1 MKPRYSFVVPL
12 RDDELDDAINRL
24 YCGCLLSLAE
34 RERIAAWMET
44 KRVYAVPEALR
55 SEDDPF
61 AMQDAWNSAID
72 AAAMVA
78 WNHEPDVDGPIETAI
93 RALRLK
99 PCAPSPLA
107 RSQEES

>member
-1 MKPRYSFVVPL
+1 MNHVVPVEQKL
-12 RDDELDDAINRL
+12 PVVVAFEKWWLEQRDALEMSPAMKF
-24 YCGCLLSLAE
+24 
-34 RERIAAWMET
+34 AAWSGWLANSKT
-44 KRVYAVPEALR
+44 TPPEALR

-99 PCAPSPLA
+99 PCAPSP
-107 RSQEES
+107 RGKQ